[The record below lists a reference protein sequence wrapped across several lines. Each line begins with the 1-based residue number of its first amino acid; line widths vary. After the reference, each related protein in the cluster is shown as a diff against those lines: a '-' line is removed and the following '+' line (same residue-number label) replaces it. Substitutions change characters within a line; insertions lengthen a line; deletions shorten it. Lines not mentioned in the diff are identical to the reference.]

1 MAAVTAIIA
10 YPNKYTRMNAS
21 ELIYLLFTQCGVT
34 NEMDICDYVNRNFT
48 NANHA
53 VPIAEAGPGVYTALW
68 QLTLALM
75 FKFVITI
82 FTFGIKVRHSVYR
95 PNLYLPAA
103 GSCWLVHSLV
113 SDGCNCREDC
123 GHWNGAA
130 CLCLPRLPALVL

>member
-1 MAAVTAIIA
+1 MDLNHSRLGRYPVGEVLAVAAVTAIIA

-53 VPIAEAGPGVYTALW
+53 VPIAEAGPGVYNALW
-68 QLTLALM
+68 QLTLALV

-82 FTFGIKVRHSVYR
+82 FTFGIKV
-95 PNLYLPAA
+95 
-103 GSCWLVHSLV
+103 
-113 SDGCNCREDC
+113 
-123 GHWNGAA
+123 
-130 CLCLPRLPALVL
+130 

>member
-82 FTFGIKVRHSVYR
+82 FTFGIKVRQCSI
-95 PNLYLPAA
+95 LPMIHTSISRLLRAC
-103 GSCWLVHSLV
+103 SFP
-113 SDGCNCREDC
+113 
-123 GHWNGAA
+123 HWRWV
-130 CLCLPRLPALVL
+130 P

>member
-82 FTFGIKVRHSVYR
+82 FTFGIKVIGNASIIHNS
-95 PNLYLPAA
+95 YLHALGP
-103 GSCWLVHSLV
+103 CWLVHPLFGN
-113 SDGCNCREDC
+113 GCDCGKNC
-123 GHWNGAA
+123 GHWHGTAG
-130 CLCLPRLPALVL
+130 LCLP

>member
-82 FTFGIKVRHSVYR
+82 FTFGIKVWQCVILALNLTSLSR
-95 PNLYLPAA
+95 PQL
-103 GSCWLVHSLV
+103 
-113 SDGCNCREDC
+113 
-123 GHWNGAA
+123 A
-130 CLCLPRLPALVL
+130 CSSPPWQWGQL

>member
-82 FTFGIKVRHSVYR
+82 FTFGIKVWIYILFSICTR
-95 PNLYLPAA
+95 
-103 GSCWLVHSLV
+103 
-113 SDGCNCREDC
+113 DF
-123 GHWNGAA
+123 
-130 CLCLPRLPALVL
+130 

>member
-68 QLTLALM
+68 QLTLALI

-82 FTFGIKVRHSVYR
+82 FTFGIKVGHHKYS
-95 PNLYLPAA
+95 PNSYLAVSGP
-103 GSCWLVHSLV
+103 CWLVHSLV
-113 SDGCNCREDC
+113 GDGCYRGQNC

-130 CLCLPRLPALVL
+130 RLCLPRLPALVL

>member
-82 FTFGIKVRHSVYR
+82 FTFGIKVRHSIYR
-95 PNLYLPAA
+95 PNSFLHSL
-103 GSCWLVHSLV
+103 GSCWLVHSLICN
-113 SDGCNCREDC
+113 GGNCREDS
-123 GHWNGAA
+123 WDRDGAVGF
-130 CLCLPRLPALVL
+130 CLPRFIALVF